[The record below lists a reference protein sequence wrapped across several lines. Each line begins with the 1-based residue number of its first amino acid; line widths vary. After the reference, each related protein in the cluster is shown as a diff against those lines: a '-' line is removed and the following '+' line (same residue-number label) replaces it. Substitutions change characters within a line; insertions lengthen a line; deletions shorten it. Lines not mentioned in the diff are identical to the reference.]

1 MLLTMPNDM
10 PESLFLYKNY
20 SSFLR
25 GLPDYQDQIE
35 SVSYFPAQ
43 AQQTALGY
51 HGKHASLLKKL
62 NIRPYRHQIKALNL
76 LEKGKNIV
84 IATATASGKSLN
96 YQIPSLAAVME
107 GKNSLF
113 LFPTKAL
120 SHDQL
125 EKLQALAKELK
136 IEKLIA
142 AYDGDTKLDKRKEIR
157 ENAAI
162 ILTNPDMLH
171 YGILA
176 FHEKWA
182 KFFENLKYLVVDEMH
197 IYRGVFGSHVSNILQ
212 RFLRIATHYKAEIQI
227 IAASATIANPAEHAG
242 NLCAK
247 EFEVINKDYAPKA
260 AREFIFWQ
268 PPVVNKETNYRRS
281 INTEAAHL
289 AAYFIKNDLKSIF
302 FCNSRK
308 SAELLKRYTQNYLNS
323 DEQGRI
329 LTYRAGYT
337 IEDRQIIEAAFKKGD
352 ITVLTATSALELGV
366 DIGGVDA
373 VVMLG
378 YPGSMTSLWQRVGRA
393 GRSDSRAL
401 AMLIVGDNPLDEYYL
416 QHPELITEGKA
427 EKAIAEAHNSEIHP
441 LHVACAAFEKPVK
454 LSEGYVADWLEPNPS
469 SQLVKKEDKFYYFGR
484 YPHKKLSVRGSGGK
498 RIKLKDGFGK
508 TIGISDYAS
517 ALRDLHRGAVY
528 MHQGENYLVGKLDL
542 EKGVAILLPHL
553 EDYYTQTR
561 TETEIEIIKKEFEV
575 YGVNVG
581 RVRVSTIHTSFVKK
595 RYFRESVIDEE
606 LLDLPEVSYATQ
618 ALWFS
623 TKHLDG
629 LVNPALLGS
638 ALHGLEHALIGLLPA
653 FILCE
658 RSDIGGVSYP
668 IYPATGEP
676 TIFIYDGYPGGV
688 GYTQAA
694 ATNFPQWLQAA
705 YERLS
710 NCPCKTGCPRC
721 ILSPKCGNGNQFLDK
736 EAAKNLA
743 FGLLSGII
751 DIGTIAP

>member
-1 MLLTMPNDM
+1 MLLAMPIDM
-10 PESLFLYKNY
+10 PESLYLHINY
-20 SSFLR
+20 TSFLR
-25 GLPDYQDQIE
+25 AIPDYEGQIE
-35 SVSYFPAQ
+35 SASYFPPQ
-43 AQQTALGY
+43 SRQLTANY
-51 HGKHASLLKKL
+51 HGKYSSLLKKL
-62 NIRPYRHQIKALNL
+62 NITPYKHQIKALNL
-76 LEKGKNIV
+76 LEQGKNIV

-96 YQIPSLAAVME
+96 YQIPSLAALAE
-107 GKNSLF
+107 GKKSLF
-113 LFPTKAL
+113 IFPTKAL

-125 EKLQALAKELK
+125 DKLQSLATKLK
-136 IEKLIA
+136 IEKVIA
-142 AYDGDTKLDKRKEIR
+142 TYDGDSKVEKRKFIR
-157 ENAAI
+157 ENAGI
-162 ILTNPDMLH
+162 LLTNPDMLH

-182 KFFENLKYLVVDEMH
+182 QFFKDLKYLVVDEMH
-197 IYRGVFGSHVSNILQ
+197 IYRGVFGCHVANILQ
-212 RFLRIATHYKAEIQI
+212 RLLRIAKHYGAKVQI
-227 IAASATIANPAEHAG
+227 IAASATIANPSEHAT
-242 NLCAK
+242 NLCKK
-247 EFEVINKDYAPKA
+247 EFSVINEDYAPKA

-281 INTEAAHL
+281 VNTEAAHL

-323 DEQGRI
+323 EEQAQI

-337 IEDRQIIEAAFKKGD
+337 TEDRQIIETAFKKGD

-378 YPGSMTSLWQRVGRA
+378 YPGSITSLWQRVGRA
-393 GRSDSRAL
+393 GRADKRAL

-416 QHPELITEGKA
+416 QHPSLLTEGKA
-427 EKAIAEAHNSEIHP
+427 EKAIAETHNSEIHP

-454 LSEGYVADWLEPNPS
+454 LSEGYVADWLEPKPN

-484 YPHKKLSVRGSGGK
+484 YPHKKLSVRGTGGK
-498 RIKLKDGFGK
+498 QIKLKDGFGK

-606 LLDLPEVSYATQ
+606 LLDLPEVSYTTQ

-623 TKHLDG
+623 TKHVAG
-629 LVNPALLGS
+629 VVNPALLGS
-638 ALHGLEHALIGLLPA
+638 ALHGLEHTLIGLLPA

-668 IYPATGEP
+668 IYPPNGEP
-676 TIFIYDGYPGGV
+676 MIFIYDGYPGGV
-688 GYTQAA
+688 GYTAAA
-694 ATNFPQWLQAA
+694 ATVFPEWLKAA
-705 YERLS
+705 HERLAS
-710 NCPCKTGCPRC
+710 CPCKSGCPRC

-736 EAAKNLA
+736 DAAKTLSLALLQNL
-743 FGLLSGII
+743 
-751 DIGTIAP
+751 